1 MLSCFSHVRL
11 HSAMDCSPPSP
22 SVHGICQARIL
33 EWIAMPSSRGASQP
47 RDWTLISMSPAL
59 AVVFFTTSAT
69 WRLSTKILM
78 LSNCGVGEDSW
89 VPWTTRRSNQSVP
102 KEINPEYSLEGLML
116 KLQYF
121 GHLMWRANSLEK
133 TLMLGRIEGRRRRG
147 HQSTRWLDGITDS
160 MGMTLSKLQE
170 TVKERG
176 AWHAAVQEV
185 TKSRIQLS
193 DWTRTINL

>member
-89 VPWTTRRSNQSVP
+89 VPWTTRKSNQSVP
-102 KEINPEYSLEGLML
+102 KEINPEYSLGGLML
-116 KLQYF
+116 KLKLQCLATWF
-121 GHLMWRANSLEK
+121 EDPTHLKRPWCWERLRVGEAGGREWDGWIASPTQWTWVWANSE
-133 TLMLGRIEGRRRRG
+133 RERR
-147 HQSTRWLDGITDS
+147 TRKFGVLQS
-160 MGMTLSKLQE
+160 MGSQRVRYNVLPEQ
-170 TVKERG
+170 
-176 AWHAAVQEV
+176 Q
-185 TKSRIQLS
+185 QQ
-193 DWTRTINL
+193 